1 NYVATEKNKRRRYL
15 MYPKEERETVCVYE
29 EETDSWSLYTCVRR
43 HIKRLQKIFG
53 EEGDYKIDREGE
65 GRIIAVQIDGV
76 DPSQVSFRN
85 KAKSKELTEEQR
97 KELSD
102 RAKRNFGK

>member
-1 NYVATEKNKRRRYL
+1 

-29 EETDSWSLYTCVRR
+29 EETDSWRLYTCVRR
-43 HIKRLQKIFG
+43 HITRFQKIIG
-53 EEGDYKIDREGE
+53 EEVFDRIERDGE
-65 GRIIAVQIDGV
+65 GRIIAVEIAGV

-85 KAKSKELTEEQR
+85 KSKTKDMSEERR

-102 RAKRNFGK
+102 RAKRNFGH